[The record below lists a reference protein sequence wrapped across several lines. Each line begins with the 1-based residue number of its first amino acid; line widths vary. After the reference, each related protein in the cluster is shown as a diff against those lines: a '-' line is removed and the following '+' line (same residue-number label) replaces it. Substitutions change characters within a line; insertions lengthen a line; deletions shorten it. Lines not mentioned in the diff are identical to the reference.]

1 MYGGLVATL
10 KGYKAMSEKALK
22 KATKKKQGKKIA
34 RAKSAIKLLASHIA
48 IWDAKN
54 RKDSKI

>member
-10 KGYKAMSEKALK
+10 KGYKAMSERALK
-22 KATKKKQGKKIA
+22 KATRKKQVKKVA
-34 RAKSAIKLLASHIA
+34 RAKSAIKLLTSHIKV
-48 IWDAKN
+48 WDVKN